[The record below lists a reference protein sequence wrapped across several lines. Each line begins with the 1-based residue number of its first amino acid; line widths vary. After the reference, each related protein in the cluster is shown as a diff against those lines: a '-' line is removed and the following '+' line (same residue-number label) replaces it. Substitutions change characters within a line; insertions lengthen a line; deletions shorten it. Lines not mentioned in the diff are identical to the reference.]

1 MDQWQVLLR
10 RRKRCIGR
18 ESRRVFC
25 RLAQQARI
33 AKDTPFITASSKD
46 LPPTGARRPWFLAE
60 TPMKMRMNIAVRG
73 LFATPVAALE
83 VPNAEARNAEL
94 MALILKRRGETPSV
108 QASNAGGWHSDRE
121 IMEWGGTRVGE
132 ILDIAKEIANRM
144 TADRHGKPVRPVWSV
159 MAWANV
165 NGPGDANI
173 CHYHPGAFWSGA
185 YYVEDGGCGSDPA
198 LGGEFEMLDPR
209 GAGPGMYAPTLKF
222 ASEDGQSAGAAETVH
237 PRPGLLFLFP
247 SWLFH
252 QVRPYRGT
260 GLRISIA
267 FNLSV

>member
-1 MDQWQVLLR
+1 M
-10 RRKRCIGR
+10 
-18 ESRRVFC
+18 
-25 RLAQQARI
+25 AA
-33 AKDTPFITASSKD
+33 
-46 LPPTGARRPWFLAE
+46 
-60 TPMKMRMNIAVRG
+60 RMNVAVRG

-83 VPNAEARNAEL
+83 VPDAAVRNAEL
-94 MALILKRRGETPSV
+94 MAAILKKREETPSV

-121 IMEWGGTRVGE
+121 IATWGGPQVRE
-132 ILDIAKEIANRM
+132 LLEMAKELANRM
-144 TADRHGKPVRPVWSV
+144 TADRGGKPVRPAWST

-173 CHYHPGAFWSGA
+173 CHYHPGAFWSGT
-185 YYVEDGGCGSDPA
+185 YYVEDGGCADDPS

-222 ASEDGQSAGAAETVH
+222 SGDDGQSVGGAETIR
-237 PRPGLLFLFP
+237 PRPGLMLLFP
-247 SWLFH
+247 SFLFH
-252 QVRPYRGT
+252 QVRPYRGK

>member
-1 MDQWQVLLR
+1 
-10 RRKRCIGR
+10 
-18 ESRRVFC
+18 
-25 RLAQQARI
+25 
-33 AKDTPFITASSKD
+33 
-46 LPPTGARRPWFLAE
+46 
-60 TPMKMRMNIAVRG
+60 MKTQMNIAVRG

-83 VPNAEARNAEL
+83 VPGAEARNAEL
-94 MALILKRRGETPSV
+94 ISIILRKREETPSV

-121 IMEWGGTRVGE
+121 IVEWGGDHVGFV
-132 ILDIAKEIANRM
+132 LNLAKEMANRL
-144 TADRHGKPVRPVWSV
+144 TADRLGKPVHPDWSV

-165 NGPGDANI
+165 NGPGAANI
-173 CHYHPGAFWSGA
+173 CHYHPGAFWSGT
-185 YYVEDGGCGSDPA
+185 YYVDDGGCATDHS

-222 ASEDGQSAGAAETVH
+222 AGEDGQSVGAAETIR

-252 QVRPYRGT
+252 QVRPYRGA

>member
-1 MDQWQVLLR
+1 M
-10 RRKRCIGR
+10 
-18 ESRRVFC
+18 
-25 RLAQQARI
+25 
-33 AKDTPFITASSKD
+33 TT
-46 LPPTGARRPWFLAE
+46 
-60 TPMKMRMNIAVRG
+60 RMNIAVRG

-83 VPNAEARNAEL
+83 VPDAETRNAEL
-94 MALILKRRGETPSV
+94 AAIILKKRAGTPSV

-121 IMEWGGTRVGE
+121 IIAWGGRHVSH
-132 ILDIAKEIANRM
+132 ILDLAKETANRL
-144 TADRHGKPVRPVWSV
+144 TADRNGNPVKLAWSA

-173 CHYHPGAFWSGA
+173 CHYHPGAFWSGT
-185 YYVEDGGCGSDPA
+185 YYVDDGGCASDHS

-222 ASEDGQSAGAAETVH
+222 AGEDGQSVGAAETIR

-252 QVRPYRGT
+252 QVRPYRGA

>member
-1 MDQWQVLLR
+1 MTA
-10 RRKRCIGR
+10 
-18 ESRRVFC
+18 
-25 RLAQQARI
+25 RL
-33 AKDTPFITASSKD
+33 
-46 LPPTGARRPWFLAE
+46 
-60 TPMKMRMNIAVRG
+60 NVAVRG

-83 VPNAEARNAEL
+83 VPDALARNTIL
-94 MALILKRRGETPSV
+94 TSTILKRRRETPSV
-108 QASNAGGWHSDRE
+108 QASNAGGWHSDRD
-121 IMEWGGTRVGE
+121 IISWGGAPVRE
-132 ILDIAKEIANRM
+132 ILDMAKELANRM
-144 TADRHGKPVRPVWSV
+144 TANREGKPARPAWSE

-173 CHYHPGAFWSGA
+173 CHYHPGSFWSGT
-185 YYVEDGGCGSDPA
+185 YYVEDGGCASDPS

-222 ASEDGQSAGAAETVH
+222 SGEDGQSVGAAETIR
-237 PRPGLLFLFP
+237 PRPGLLMLFP

>member
-1 MDQWQVLLR
+1 M
-10 RRKRCIGR
+10 K
-18 ESRRVFC
+18 
-25 RLAQQARI
+25 
-33 AKDTPFITASSKD
+33 TPV
-46 LPPTGARRPWFLAE
+46 
-60 TPMKMRMNIAVRG
+60 NVAVRG
-73 LFATPVAALE
+73 LFATPVAAME
-83 VPNAEARNAEL
+83 VPDAEARNAEL
-94 MALILKRRGETPSV
+94 KSIILQKRSQTASV

-121 IMEWGGTRVGE
+121 IMDWGGKRVIE
-132 ILDIAKEIANRM
+132 ILDLARELANRM
-144 TADRHGKPVRPVWSV
+144 TADRDGKLARPTWST

-173 CHYHPGAFWSGA
+173 CHYHPGAFWSGT
-185 YYVEDGGCGSDPA
+185 YYVDDGGCATDAS

-222 ASEDGQSAGAAETVH
+222 AGEDGLSVGAAETIR

-252 QVRPYRGT
+252 QVRPYRGA